1 MDYDEALRYIQSF
14 TDYEKQTG
22 YSYSEKTF
30 DLRRPRAL
38 LSLMDDPHMRFPSVL
53 VAGTKGKGSTSAMIS
68 SILRASG
75 RRVGFYSQPHLH
87 TFRERITIDGE
98 LITPLQLAE
107 AVEAVV
113 PAVEGL
119 RGSRPDLG
127 IPTSYEV
134 ATAAA
139 MHFFTVQAPDLVV
152 LEVGLGGRLDAT
164 NVVEPLVS
172 VITPISLDHVQ
183 LLGDTIGE
191 IAGEKAGIIKEHG
204 LVVSSDQA
212 AEAMEVIERT
222 AMERKAR
229 LVRAIPPVADS
240 TGGSERP
247 PGGGADVERA
257 RPIRDRSEATLRGPS
272 GVAYRVRL
280 PLLGVHQLSNA
291 ATAIATVEMLA
302 ERGVR
307 ATSEAVEEGLAQVR
321 WPGRLEIVSRA
332 PLVVVDGA
340 HNGDSAQR
348 LAAALRE
355 NFEYRRLI
363 LVLAASADK
372 DVGGIVGGLAP
383 DGPAVIAT
391 RSRHARAADPE
402 TLAAEARR
410 RGLRVEIAPD
420 ISAAMER
427 AASLAEP
434 SDLICVTGS
443 LFIVADARTYYGL
456 GIGAE

>member
-1 MDYDEALRYIQSF
+1 
-14 TDYEKQTG
+14 
-22 YSYSEKTF
+22 
-30 DLRRPRAL
+30 
-38 LSLMDDPHMRFPSVL
+38 
-53 VAGTKGKGSTSAMIS
+53 
-68 SILRASG
+68 
-75 RRVGFYSQPHLH
+75 
-87 TFRERITIDGE
+87 
-98 LITPLQLAE
+98 
-107 AVEAVV
+107 
-113 PAVEGL
+113 
-119 RGSRPDLG
+119 
-127 IPTSYEV
+127 
-134 ATAAA
+134 
-139 MHFFTVQAPDLVV
+139 
-152 LEVGLGGRLDAT
+152 
-164 NVVEPLVS
+164 
-172 VITPISLDHVQ
+172 
-183 LLGDTIGE
+183 
-191 IAGEKAGIIKEHG
+191 
-204 LVVSSDQA
+204 
-212 AEAMEVIERT
+212 
-222 AMERKAR
+222 
-229 LVRAIPPVADS
+229 
-240 TGGSERP
+240 
-247 PGGGADVERA
+247 
-257 RPIRDRSEATLRGPS
+257 
-272 GVAYRVRL
+272 
-280 PLLGVHQLSNA
+280 
-291 ATAIATVEMLA
+291 
-302 ERGVR
+302 VR

>member
-139 MHFFTVQAPDLVV
+139 MHFFAVQAPDLVV

-302 ERGVR
+302 
-307 ATSEAVEEGLAQVR
+307 
-321 WPGRLEIVSRA
+321 
-332 PLVVVDGA
+332 
-340 HNGDSAQR
+340 
-348 LAAALRE
+348 
-355 NFEYRRLI
+355 
-363 LVLAASADK
+363 
-372 DVGGIVGGLAP
+372 
-383 DGPAVIAT
+383 
-391 RSRHARAADPE
+391 
-402 TLAAEARR
+402 
-410 RGLRVEIAPD
+410 
-420 ISAAMER
+420 
-427 AASLAEP
+427 
-434 SDLICVTGS
+434 
-443 LFIVADARTYYGL
+443 
-456 GIGAE
+456 